1 MIAVHVDLPV
11 LEHDPL
17 PAVAALLGPRPA
29 VVLVV
34 GHVAGRLV
42 DLTELAVQLPPG
54 AQLGLPT
61 GSYI

>member
-1 MIAVHVDLPV
+1 MVAVHVDLPV

-34 GHVAGRLV
+34 RHIAGRLV
-42 DLTELAVQLPPG
+42 DLAELAVQLPPG
-54 AQLGLPT
+54 A
-61 GSYI
+61 